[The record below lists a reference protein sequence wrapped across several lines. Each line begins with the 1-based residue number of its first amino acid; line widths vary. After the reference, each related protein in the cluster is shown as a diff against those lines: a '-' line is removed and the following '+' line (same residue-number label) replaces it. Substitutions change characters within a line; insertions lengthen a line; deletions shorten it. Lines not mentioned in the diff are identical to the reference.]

1 MGIQPKQEV
10 PDSDYLLERVVAEA
24 NLAEAASSPE
34 SAAIHHKLASAY
46 LDRALMETPPTTL
59 REPASDSVALMRE
72 MLSPISHPLP
82 CGAPGQ
88 PDAVFTPLISRLS

>member
-46 LDRALMETPPTTL
+46 LDRVLMEGRPATSQ
-59 REPASDSVALMRE
+59 EPASDPVALMSE
-72 MLSPISHPLP
+72 VLSPISRPLP
-82 CGAPGQ
+82 CGALGQ